1 MKLYISTENWYIDL
15 GIHDKIVI
23 RSIVEDLIEQNYHYE
38 IFVTKIDEKSGL
50 EQIIYYHENYTR
62 QKSK

>member
-1 MKLYISTENWYIDL
+1 MKLYISNETGYIDL

-23 RSIVEDLIEQNYHYE
+23 RAMVEDLITQNYPYE